1 MNGAVIAEKTIF
13 PIVRAWAT
21 QEILPG
27 QQPIKLRH
35 SAKQLLPYNK
45 GLLIQVYLHFPGL
58 TFMFQNKYLAA
69 MRRNDYSYV
78 DAAVHVAVSSITY
91 SYILLTDRNARA
103 IRYISR
109 VLLSFVYGPRLHLE
123 GRDFRSNQALSI

>member
-1 MNGAVIAEKTIF
+1 M
-13 PIVRAWAT
+13 AT
-21 QEILPG
+21 LEILAG
-27 QQPIKLRH
+27 QQPIKLRG

-45 GLLIQVYLHFPGL
+45 GLPIQVYLHFPGL

-69 MRRNDYSYV
+69 MRRNDYRYV
-78 DAAVHVAVSSITY
+78 DAAVHAAVSTY
-91 SYILLTDRNARA
+91 TYILLTERNARA

-123 GRDFRSNQALSI
+123 GRDFRPNQALSI